1 MKGPEVPNV
10 EKRYPIPLP
19 FVAFDVETTGLHALC
34 DRIVE
39 VGAVRFGFEGAGEA
53 FESLVNPGCRIPP
66 EVSALHGISD
76 DDVADAPAFA
86 DLSGDLLRFLEG
98 GVLVA
103 HNAPFDASFL
113 LSECH
118 RAEACVP
125 SLHVFDSCR
134 LARAAFPGLPS
145 YSLDALV
152 GAFSIERGRGHRA
165 LPDAAASA
173 DLFLRSIRALGV
185 RDAGD
190 LPRLYDAVGAPLPL
204 RALGFDPE
212 PELPTEHAPI
222 ADALARG
229 TSVRILYEDRFG
241 KKSRR
246 TVRPLRVVSVQGCL
260 MMEAHCLL
268 RGGTRCFRLDRVREF
283 DP

>member
-1 MKGPEVPNV
+1 LF
-10 EKRYPIPLP
+10 PL
-19 FVAFDVETTGLHALC
+19 VAFDVETTGLHALC

-39 VGAVRFGFEGAGEA
+39 VGAIRFGFEGTGET

-66 EVSALHGISD
+66 DVSALHGISNA
-76 DDVADAPAFA
+76 DVADAPAFA
-86 DLSGDLLRFLEG
+86 DLSVDLLRFLEG

-118 RAEACVP
+118 RAAVP
-125 SLHVFDSCR
+125 VPALHVLDSCG
-134 LARAAFPGLPS
+134 LARAAFPGFPS

-152 GAFSIERGRGHRA
+152 GSLALERGRGHRA
-165 LPDAAASA
+165 LPDASASA
-173 DLFLRSIRALGV
+173 DLFLRSVRALGV

-190 LPRLYDAVGAPLPL
+190 LPRLYETVGAPLPL

-212 PELPTEHAPI
+212 PELPPEHAPI

-229 TSVRILYEDRFG
+229 LSVRILYEDRFG

-246 TVRPLRVVSVQGCL
+246 TVRPLRVVAVQGCL

-283 DP
+283 ET